1 MSERIKFYM
10 DEHVARAVTSG
21 LRRRDVDVLTTQEA
35 GMMSAT
41 DADHLSLA
49 FRSGRVIFTQ
59 DDDFLRLH
67 AKGYEHAGIVYAS
80 QHTRIGDIVRGLML
94 IYQLFDG
101 EDMVNHVEFL

>member
-1 MSERIKFYM
+1 MGERIKFYM
-10 DEHVARAVTSG
+10 DEHVARAVTAG

-35 GMMSAT
+35 GMMSAK
-41 DADHLSLA
+41 DVDHLSLA

-67 AKGYEHAGIVYAS
+67 AIGYEHAGIVYTP

-94 IYQLFDG
+94 IYQLLDA